1 MFSSPRTHRKNNKL
15 YPNEVQILTEP
26 KAHLSKTKKK
36 HIWVLGEEIYWFD
49 SSKKKRSKVAEDTVP
64 QQVADSSAP
73 LEVASLQPV
82 TEGKKA
88 KKDEGDDK
96 YIIVGFDTEYV
107 GTKLQRVKTIDSNKK
122 IKSRG
127 WIPYTDYDGDTELSD
142 KLINIDPEENPN
154 WESDL
159 KIVDS
164 KIIQLKSGV
173 VAKEYQKLTVKNKL
187 LSYQFWAK
195 TSDGEEWNGICIP
208 EEEEKEFVKKDGT
221 TITVTT
227 VGRLTLANFLIWVLG
242 EGKRNGHVQGK
253 LPYQVFLVG
262 HFTRADLC
270 MFKDFQ
276 RISKYLTTIRNTFT
290 TESNTRTDYIPIK
303 IKESSRGGRK
313 EAFEIHV
320 SIRDTMLL
328 TPTAKKSLRAI
339 GEMLQAT
346 EDEECKKD
354 PSRVRENFEK
364 LDLKALKLQH
374 PKHGVNVYEDMEWVR
389 DNHWIKFREYAIQD
403 CFIVVRYLEQLMK
416 RYYDLTKSSRIPVT
430 LSSIGVDLMIKQW
443 NEAHPLET
451 GVKNRLLGREVV
463 ERLKWT
469 PSQNG
474 GGYYKPETGWKPID
488 ELEFKEPLIIKCFH
502 GGRNEQFWFGP
513 GSVGEWTDW
522 DLSSCYPT
530 AMSIIGTPDFKSVKY
545 SLVTED
551 YLNPS
556 TLGFMWVDFDF
567 TRNRGGVLKDPADY
581 PRYPV
586 LPVRTNTDS
595 LIFPLRG
602 QSYCTAPEFFL
613 AYEMGAY
620 LKIKDGYIIES
631 NPDEKIF
638 GEFVK
643 RCVLERNRY
652 KQEKKALDELFWKE
666 LCNATYGKTAQGLRG
681 KTAYNVSKN
690 RSETLPPS
698 KITNPTFAAF
708 ITGYA
713 RATLGEIMNSLPR
726 NRCVFSCT
734 TDGFLCDATDKEIE
748 KAQKGRIASEFL
760 NASIFLKGDKGSVLE
775 VKHRIKQPLGWKT
788 RGQATLIEGD
798 ATKITQEGEVQP
810 DYSKRILLAKS
821 SIKLPK
827 ERILSELPASE
838 KLINNEI
845 VELFLNRSPDTSLY
859 YTPATSTKEMIN
871 SDTDLIT
878 KTSEKTINM
887 EFDFKRLPKGV
898 TEVEMIGHLNPV
910 TTGQFHQL
918 SGAPLPQ
925 EWHSHLV
932 FSTNP
937 TLDVTQYNKVRA
949 IWEQYS
955 LKKGGCCLKTVED
968 LQKFAHYLNVQ
979 APWLDHNNNGAKTHK
994 PELSILRRVLTW
1006 AIVNNQAGFVFKTKK
1021 QSLTPTEWSK
1031 LLTDT
1036 ALECK
1041 LSFSDSL
1048 YSAFQD
1054 AYSLKWTDQT
1064 FRDINKSKK
1073 RITLNSIPATTEV
1086 LAFLEKLKLKLIKR
1100 CPESS
1105 NIDIKALTYEKD
1117 HIYDEPEINRARLE
1131 KTSFTPTPSKC
1142 ELIQNLVT
1150 PEYQPADFLKVD
1162 YSRIL
1167 KAEVKEYERI
1177 RSGKL
1182 TLQESQFRQ
1191 GLLDAVDSV
1200 AKKLERMKI
1209 DKTLKAP
1216 ELKYQQEMIKVLTT
1230 PTPPVQS

>member
-1 MFSSPRTHRKNNKL
+1 MFLSPRAKRKNNKL

-26 KAHLSKTKKK
+26 KSHLTKTKKK
-36 HIWVLGEEIYWFD
+36 HIWVLAEDIYWYD
-49 SSKKKRSKVAEDTVP
+49 ESKKKKSKVTEDVVV
-64 QQVADSSAP
+64 QEVAQSLKP
-73 LEVASLQPV
+73 LEVAPPQSV
-82 TEGKKA
+82 TKDKKV

-107 GTKLQRVKTIDSNKK
+107 GTKLQRVKTIDSNNKVK
-122 IKSRG
+122 NRG

-142 KLINIDPEENPN
+142 KIINIDPEENPN

-159 KIVDS
+159 KKVDS
-164 KIIQLKSGV
+164 EMIQLKSGV
-173 VAKEYQKLTVKNKL
+173 VEKDYKKLNVKNKL

-208 EEEEKEFVKKDGT
+208 EEEEKEYVKKDGST
-221 TITVTT
+221 VTVTT
-227 VGRLTLANFLIWVLG
+227 IGRLTLANFLIWVLG
-242 EGKRNGHVQGK
+242 EGKRNGHVKGK

-276 RISKYLTTIRNTFT
+276 RISKFLTTIRNTFT

-303 IKESSRGGRK
+303 IKESSIGGRK

-339 GEMLQAT
+339 GDMLQAT

-354 PSRVRENFEK
+354 LTRKKENFEK

-374 PKHGVNVYEDMEWVR
+374 PKHGDNVYEDMEWVR
-389 DNHWIKFREYAIQD
+389 DNHWEKFREYAIQD

-416 RYYDLTKSSRIPVT
+416 RYHELTKSNRIPVT

-443 NEAHPLET
+443 TETYPDET

-469 PSQNG
+469 PSPNG

-488 ELEFKEPLIIKCFH
+488 ELEHKEPLIIKCFH

-513 GSVGEWTDW
+513 GSVGQWTDW

-530 AMSIIGTPDFKSVKY
+530 AMSIIGTPDFRSIKY
-545 SLVTED
+545 SLNKED
-551 YLNPS
+551 YLNPT
-556 TLGFMWVDFDF
+556 TLGFMWVEFDF
-567 TRNRGGVLKDPADY
+567 TRNSAGHLKDPDQY

-613 AYEMGAY
+613 AHEMGAH
-620 LKIKDGYIIES
+620 LVIKDGYIIES
-631 NPDEKIF
+631 NPNEKIF
-638 GEFVK
+638 GDFVK

-748 KAQKGRIASEFL
+748 KAQRGRIASEFL
-760 NASIFLKGDKGSVLE
+760 KASVYLKGDKGSVLE

-798 ATKITQEGEVQP
+798 ENKTTKEGEVVP
-810 DYSKRILLAKS
+810 DFSKRILLAKS

-845 VELFLNRSPDTSLY
+845 IELFLNRGPDTSLY

-887 EFDFKRLPKGV
+887 EYDFKRLPHGV
-898 TEVEMIGHLNPV
+898 TEVEMIDHLNPA
-910 TTGQFHQL
+910 TTNQYHQL
-918 SGAPLPQ
+918 SGTPLPQ

-932 FSTNP
+932 FSTKP
-937 TLDVTQYNKVRA
+937 VLDVVQYNKVRA

-955 LKKGGCCLKTVED
+955 LKKGGCCLKIVED

-979 APWLDHNNNGAKTHK
+979 SPWLDHNNNGAKTHK
-994 PELSILRRVLTW
+994 PELSILRRVLVW
-1006 AIVNNQAGFVFKTKK
+1006 AIVNSQAGFKYKTEK
-1021 QSLTPTEWSK
+1021 QSLTPTEWAK
-1031 LLTDT
+1031 LLNET

-1041 LSFSDSL
+1041 LSFSESL

-1054 AYSLKWTDQT
+1054 GYALKFSDQT

-1073 RITLNSIPATTEV
+1073 KIELRSIPETTEV
-1086 LAFLEKLKLKLIKR
+1086 LAFLEKLKTKLQTR

-1105 NIDIKALTYEKD
+1105 NIDIQSLTYKKD
-1117 HIYDEPEINRARLE
+1117 HIYDEHEINRARLE
-1131 KTSFTPTPSKC
+1131 KTSFTHTPSKC
-1142 ELIQNLVT
+1142 ELIRNLVE
-1150 PEYQPADFLKVD
+1150 PEYKPADTLKVD
-1162 YSRIL
+1162 YARML
-1167 KAEVKEYERI
+1167 KAEVKEYDRI

-1182 TLQESQFRQ
+1182 TVQESLFRK
-1191 GLLDAVDSV
+1191 GLLDAVGNIV
-1200 AKKLERMKI
+1200 QKLERMKK
-1209 DKTLKAP
+1209 DKTLKAA
-1216 ELKYQQEMIKVLTT
+1216 EAKEQQEMIKVLTT
-1230 PTPPVQS
+1230 PTQT